1 MTHKARKSA
10 WLPVLATALG
20 LVAGSAAVAEV
31 PRAVADRLGKDLTPV
46 GAERAGSSG
55 GVPAWDG
62 KGINPRSLLQG
73 YDGGPLPDPFANDR
87 ILYTVTAANMG
98 QYASRLS
105 EGQKRLLQTYP
116 TTYKM
121 NVYPSRRTCSQPD
134 FVYKALKRNATV
146 GRLVDG
152 GNGISEAFMASP
164 FPIPSSGLEV
174 IWNHTL
180 RYRGLRLARDFNYA
194 APTRSGD
201 YTLTFTRDEI
211 VFPFSDPQ
219 FTRAEDLNNISI
231 YFVAYTSAPARRA
244 GNVVLVHE
252 TLNMAKEGRKA
263 WTYSPGTRRVR
274 RAPNIAY
281 DNPLT
286 NGDGLGTSDQYDGY
300 NGAPDRY
307 HWTAIGKMEK
317 LSQQNNFRAVLT
329 PYERLLQPGHADAN
343 AMRYELRRQWVVEA
357 NLRQGSRHIYSRRVL
372 RLDEDSW
379 QITGGELYD
388 GRGELWRVQK
398 AGQAPDYRPHS
409 KLCFTTGGEFIYD
422 TLAGRYIGL
431 AMKSDRPANIV
442 DEGLEYLTP
451 EYYTPANVR
460 RLGR

>member
-1 MTHKARKSA
+1 MKIQIIT
-10 WLPVLATALG
+10 TALT
-20 LVAGSAAVAEV
+20 LSLTAGAALAEV
-31 PRAVADRLGKDLTPV
+31 PGSVAGRLGQDLTPM
-46 GAERAGSSG
+46 GAEKAGSSSGVAAWTGRGIDGSGLLNGYG
-55 GVPAWDG
+55 GEA
-62 KGINPRSLLQG
+62 
-73 YDGGPLPDPFANDR
+73 LPNPFASDKP
-87 ILYTVTAANMG
+87 LYTITAGNAG
-98 QYASRLS
+98 QYDSQLTT
-105 EGQKRLLQTYP
+105 GQKAMLATYP
-116 TTYKM
+116 DTYKL
-121 NVYPSRRTCSQPD
+121 NVYQSRRACVYPD
-134 FVYKALKRNATV
+134 FVYKAAARNATV
-146 GRLVDG
+146 GKLVDG
-152 GNGISEAFMASP
+152 GNGISQAIMSSP
-164 FPIPSSGLEV
+164 FPIPSSGQEV
-174 IWNHTL
+174 IWNHNL
-180 RYRGLRLARDFNYA
+180 RYRGERVARDFNYA

-201 YTLTFTRDEI
+201 YTLTFTRDEV
-211 VFPFSDPQ
+211 VFPYSNAQ
-219 FTRAEDLNNISI
+219 NQRAEDLNNISI

-307 HWTAIGKMEK
+307 HWTLIGKMEK

-329 PYERLLQPGHADAN
+329 PYERLLQPGHADAD

-357 NLRQGSRHIYSRRVL
+357 NLRQGARHIYSRRVL

-388 GRGELWRVQK
+388 GRGELWRVQE

-431 AMKSDRPANIV
+431 AMKSERPANIV
-442 DEGLEYLTP
+442 DEGLDYLTP

>member
-1 MTHKARKSA
+1 MTKTKTT
-10 WLPVLATALG
+10 TALG
-20 LVAGSAAVAEV
+20 LILALTAALGISAANAQV
-31 PRAVADRLGKDLTPV
+31 PDSVSKRLGRDLTPI
-46 GAERAGSSG
+46 GAEKAGSGSG
-55 GVPAWDG
+55 VAAWTG
-62 KGINPRSLLQG
+62 KGINAKPLLGG
-73 YDGGPLPDPFANDR
+73 YDGGALPNPFKSDKK
-87 ILYTVTAANMG
+87 LYTVSASNMNR
-98 QYASRLS
+98 YAKVIS
-105 EGQKRLLQTYP
+105 EGQKKMLETYP
-116 TTYKM
+116 DTYRM
-121 NVYPSRRTCSQPD
+121 NVYPSRRTCVFPD
-134 FVYKALKRNATV
+134 FVYKGAQRNAKV
-146 GRLVDG
+146 GKLIDG

-164 FPIPSSGLEV
+164 FPIPSTGLEV
-174 IWNHTL
+174 VWNHTL

-194 APTRSGD
+194 APTTQGN
-201 YTLTFTRDEI
+201 YTLSFTRDEI

-219 FTRAEDLNNISI
+219 YTRAEDLGNISI

-307 HWTAIGKMEK
+307 NWTVVGKFEK
-317 LSQQNNFRAVLT
+317 LSQQNNYDAVLT
-329 PYERLLQPGHADAN
+329 TYTDLLKPGHANPDL
-343 AMRYELRRQWVVEA
+343 MRYELRRQWVVEG
-357 NLRQGSRHIYSRRVL
+357 NLKSNARHIYTKRVL

-388 GRGELWRVQK
+388 GRGELWRVQE

-409 KLCFTTGGEFIYD
+409 QLCFTTGGEFVYD

-431 AMKSDRPANIV
+431 AMKAERPANIV
-442 DEGLEYLTP
+442 GEGLDYLTP
-451 EYYTPANVR
+451 EYYTPANVKK
-460 RLGR
+460 LGR